1 MGKVREWFRNASLRG
16 KILLLI
22 VLGGILPVGIV
33 MAVSFATVRIQTE
46 ERLIYALN
54 QGYSQ
59 VYQAVG
65 DKLSRLHNIST
76 LFAVNDMA
84 SPVLRFDDKEMDVA
98 EQLML
103 FENINSYA
111 YGLEMTMDSS
121 NIVFYIEDSYL
132 VVNAQS
138 SRYRPLTD
146 AYGSR
151 WYQSLRENNGRPV
164 WVLLDGSGKGGSYA
178 AIARELWNPD
188 DYSQTVG
195 ILAILMERK
204 NLENML
210 QNAYEEQELYLETAD
225 GTLLASNLPEE
236 ALHRLSVSQRNVDDR
251 EFGSI
256 TLGGEPCYARSCR
269 IDGSNVYLVSVIP
282 KGAVR
287 EGMNVPNGGMG
298 MVFLGVSLLVVMVMA
313 TMAKSITG
321 RLKLLKEQMLRI
333 QEGNICKMEEGPS
346 RDEIGQ
352 LIGNYNVMV
361 DQVEALL
368 REQYTLG
375 QEKVEAE
382 LKALQSQ
389 INPHF
394 LYNTLD
400 MINWM
405 SQKKES
411 ENIRSVVQAMSRFY
425 RLTLSKGR
433 DIVSIRDEV
442 EMCEAYMEI
451 QKRRYRGRICY
462 EVEVD
467 GDILDCLIPKITLQ
481 PFLENAIIH
490 GINEKADGRGM
501 VILNGWMEDG
511 RITLSVTD
519 DGEGMTQED
528 KKKSHQGSHYGL
540 SNIEH
545 RLELFFG
552 ESIPVQVESSPG
564 IGTCVIV
571 NIPVRTEAEEAVEHE
586 KLWEETKLRKERAR
600 RGTPSGRERRRGKRI
615 RTAAG

>member
-1 MGKVREWFRNASLRG
+1 MDMGKVREWFRNASLRG

-333 QEGNICKMEEGPS
+333 QDGNICKMEEGPS

-361 DQVEALL
+361 DRVEALL

-564 IGTCVIV
+564 IGTCVII

-586 KLWEETKLRKERAR
+586 K
-600 RGTPSGRERRRGKRI
+600 
-615 RTAAG
+615 

>member
-1 MGKVREWFRNASLRG
+1 MDMGKVREWFRNASLRG

-256 TLGGEPCYARSCR
+256 TLAGEPCYARSCR

-333 QEGNICKMEEGPS
+333 QDGNICKMEEGPS

-368 REQYTLG
+368 REQYILG

-467 GDILDCLIPKITLQ
+467 EDILDCLIPKITLQ

-552 ESIPVQVESSPG
+552 EGIPVQVESSPG

-586 KLWEETKLRKERAR
+586 K
-600 RGTPSGRERRRGKRI
+600 
-615 RTAAG
+615 

>member
-1 MGKVREWFRNASLRG
+1 M
-16 KILLLI
+16 
-22 VLGGILPVGIV
+22 
-33 MAVSFATVRIQTE
+33 
-46 ERLIYALN
+46 
-54 QGYSQ
+54 
-59 VYQAVG
+59 
-65 DKLSRLHNIST
+65 
-76 LFAVNDMA
+76 
-84 SPVLRFDDKEMDVA
+84 
-98 EQLML
+98 
-103 FENINSYA
+103 
-111 YGLEMTMDSS
+111 
-121 NIVFYIEDSYL
+121 
-132 VVNAQS
+132 
-138 SRYRPLTD
+138 
-146 AYGSR
+146 
-151 WYQSLRENNGRPV
+151 
-164 WVLLDGSGKGGSYA
+164 
-178 AIARELWNPD
+178 
-188 DYSQTVG
+188 
-195 ILAILMERK
+195 
-204 NLENML
+204 
-210 QNAYEEQELYLETAD
+210 
-225 GTLLASNLPEE
+225 
-236 ALHRLSVSQRNVDDR
+236 
-251 EFGSI
+251 
-256 TLGGEPCYARSCR
+256 
-269 IDGSNVYLVSVIP
+269 YLVSVIP

-368 REQYTLG
+368 REQYILG

-564 IGTCVIV
+564 IGTCVII
-571 NIPVRTEAEEAVEHE
+571 NIPVRTEAEKAVEHE
-586 KLWEETKLRKERAR
+586 K
-600 RGTPSGRERRRGKRI
+600 
-615 RTAAG
+615 

>member
-1 MGKVREWFRNASLRG
+1 MNKIRDWFGNISLRG

-22 VLGGILPVGIV
+22 VLGGIIPLGIV
-33 MAVSFATVRIQTE
+33 MAVSFSVVRKQTE
-46 ERLIYALN
+46 ERLIYALD

-59 VYQAVG
+59 VYQAVE

-76 LFAVNDMA
+76 LFAVNDMV
-84 SPVLRFDDKEMDVA
+84 SPVLRFDNREMDVA
-98 EQLML
+98 EQMML
-103 FENINSYA
+103 FESINSYA
-111 YGLEMTMDSS
+111 FGLEMTLDSS
-121 NIVFYIEDSYL
+121 NIVFYIEDSYP
-132 VVNAQS
+132 VVNTQS
-138 SRYRPLTD
+138 SRYRPITD
-146 AYGSR
+146 VYDTR
-151 WYQSLRENNGRPV
+151 WYAGLKAGNGRPI
-164 WVLLDGSGKGGSYA
+164 WVLLDGNGRDGGQA
-178 AIARELWNPD
+178 AIARELWSPD
-188 DYSQTVG
+188 DYSRTVG
-195 ILAILMERK
+195 ILTIITERRS
-204 NLENML
+204 LEEML
-210 QNAYEEQELYLETAD
+210 QNAYEGQALYLETAE
-225 GTLLASNLPEE
+225 GELLAANLPEE
-236 ALHRLSVSQRNVDDR
+236 ALPRLSISQRNVDDR
-251 EFGSI
+251 EFSRVSVEGGS
-256 TLGGEPCYARSCR
+256 CYARSSR

-282 KGAVR
+282 LEAVQQ
-287 EGMNVPNGGMG
+287 GMNVLNGNMG
-298 MVFLGVSLLVVMVMA
+298 FLFLGISLAVVMVMG

-321 RLKLLKEQMLRI
+321 RLKLLKEQMLQIR
-333 QEGNICKMEEGPS
+333 EGNICKMEEGHS

-361 DQVEALL
+361 DRVDVLL
-368 REQYTLG
+368 KEQYTLG

-382 LKALQSQ
+382 LMALQSQ

-451 QKRRYRGRICY
+451 QKRRYKGRICY

-467 GDILDCLIPKITLQ
+467 EDILNCLIPKITLQ

-490 GINEKADGRGM
+490 GINEKSDGRGM
-501 VILNGWMEDG
+501 ILLNGWMEDG
-511 RITLSVTD
+511 RVTLSVTD

-528 KKKSHQGSHYGL
+528 RQKSHQGSHYGL
-540 SNIEH
+540 KNIEH

-552 ESIPVQVESSPG
+552 ESIPVQTESSPG
-564 IGTCVIV
+564 IGTCVII
-571 NIPVRTEAEEAVEHE
+571 NIPVRTEGEPEM
-586 KLWEETKLRKERAR
+586 R
-600 RGTPSGRERRRGKRI
+600 
-615 RTAAG
+615 

>member
-1 MGKVREWFRNASLRG
+1 MEKIREWFRDASLRG
-16 KILLLI
+16 KVLLL
-22 VLGGILPVGIV
+22 VVFGGILPLGMVMVISFSIV
-33 MAVSFATVRIQTE
+33 RTQTE

-54 QGYSQ
+54 QGYNQ

-65 DKLSRLHNIST
+65 DKLSRLHNISA
-76 LFAVNDMA
+76 LFAVNDMV
-84 SPVLRFDDKEMDVA
+84 SPALRFDDREMDVA
-98 EQLML
+98 EQIML

-111 YGLEMTMDSS
+111 YGLEMTLDSS
-121 NIVFYIEDSYL
+121 NIIFYIEDSYL

-138 SRYRPLTD
+138 NRYRPITD
-146 AYGSR
+146 AYGAQ
-151 WYQSLRENNGRPV
+151 WYTSLRENNGRPV
-164 WVLLDGSGKGGSYA
+164 WVLLDGSKGDSIYA

-195 ILAILMERK
+195 ILAIMTERK
-204 NLENML
+204 NLEGML
-210 QNAYEEQELYLETAD
+210 NNSYENQALYLETAD
-225 GTLLASNLPEE
+225 GAILASNMAEEELP
-236 ALHRLSVSQRNVDDR
+236 RLAISERNVDDR
-251 EFGSI
+251 EFRRVTVEG
-256 TLGGEPCYARSCR
+256 TPCYARSRR
-269 IDGSNVYLVSVIP
+269 IDGSNVYLVSVISTQ
-282 KGAVR
+282 AVR
-287 EGMNVPNGGMG
+287 RGMNVLNGNMG
-298 MVFLGVSLLVVMVMA
+298 LLFLGVSFLTVMVMG
-313 TMAKSITG
+313 TMVKSITG
-321 RLKLLKEQMLRI
+321 RLKLLKEQMLQI
-333 QEGNICKMEEGPS
+333 QAGNICKVEETHS

-361 DQVEALL
+361 DRVEELL
-368 REQYTLG
+368 KEQYSLG
-375 QEKVEAE
+375 KDKVEAE

-400 MINWM
+400 MIGWM

-411 ENIRSVVQAMSRFY
+411 ENIRNVVQAMSRFY
-425 RLTLSKGR
+425 RLTLSKGK
-433 DIVSIRDEV
+433 DIVTIRDEV

-467 GDILDCLIPKITLQ
+467 DNILECLIPKITLQ

-490 GINEKADGRGM
+490 GINEKYDGRGM

-519 DGEGMTQED
+519 DGEGMKEDD
-528 KKKSHQGSHYGL
+528 KKKSPQGSHYGL

-545 RLELFFG
+545 RLKLFFG

-564 IGTCVIV
+564 IGTCVII
-571 NIPVRTEAEEAVEHE
+571 NIPIRTGTEEAVEHE
-586 KLWEETKLRKERAR
+586 GE
-600 RGTPSGRERRRGKRI
+600 
-615 RTAAG
+615 

>member
-1 MGKVREWFRNASLRG
+1 MDMGKVREWFRNASLRG

-236 ALHRLSVSQRNVDDR
+236 ALHV
-251 EFGSI
+251 
-256 TLGGEPCYARSCR
+256 
-269 IDGSNVYLVSVIP
+269 
-282 KGAVR
+282 
-287 EGMNVPNGGMG
+287 
-298 MVFLGVSLLVVMVMA
+298 
-313 TMAKSITG
+313 
-321 RLKLLKEQMLRI
+321 
-333 QEGNICKMEEGPS
+333 
-346 RDEIGQ
+346 
-352 LIGNYNVMV
+352 
-361 DQVEALL
+361 
-368 REQYTLG
+368 
-375 QEKVEAE
+375 
-382 LKALQSQ
+382 
-389 INPHF
+389 
-394 LYNTLD
+394 
-400 MINWM
+400 
-405 SQKKES
+405 
-411 ENIRSVVQAMSRFY
+411 
-425 RLTLSKGR
+425 
-433 DIVSIRDEV
+433 
-442 EMCEAYMEI
+442 
-451 QKRRYRGRICY
+451 
-462 EVEVD
+462 
-467 GDILDCLIPKITLQ
+467 
-481 PFLENAIIH
+481 
-490 GINEKADGRGM
+490 
-501 VILNGWMEDG
+501 
-511 RITLSVTD
+511 
-519 DGEGMTQED
+519 
-528 KKKSHQGSHYGL
+528 
-540 SNIEH
+540 
-545 RLELFFG
+545 
-552 ESIPVQVESSPG
+552 
-564 IGTCVIV
+564 
-571 NIPVRTEAEEAVEHE
+571 
-586 KLWEETKLRKERAR
+586 
-600 RGTPSGRERRRGKRI
+600 
-615 RTAAG
+615 

>member
-1 MGKVREWFRNASLRG
+1 MDMGKVREWFRNASLRG

-256 TLGGEPCYARSCR
+256 TLAGEPCYARSCR

-333 QEGNICKMEEGPS
+333 QDGNICKMEEGPS

-361 DQVEALL
+361 DRVEALL

-467 GDILDCLIPKITLQ
+467 EDILDCLIPKITLQ

-564 IGTCVIV
+564 IGTCVII

-586 KLWEETKLRKERAR
+586 K
-600 RGTPSGRERRRGKRI
+600 
-615 RTAAG
+615 

>member
-1 MGKVREWFRNASLRG
+1 MDMGKVREWFRNASLRG

-225 GTLLASNLPEE
+225 GTLLGSNLPEE

-256 TLGGEPCYARSCR
+256 TLAGEPCYARSCR

-333 QEGNICKMEEGPS
+333 QDGNICKMEEGPS

-361 DQVEALL
+361 DRVEALL

-467 GDILDCLIPKITLQ
+467 EDILDCLIPKITLQ

-586 KLWEETKLRKERAR
+586 K
-600 RGTPSGRERRRGKRI
+600 
-615 RTAAG
+615 

>member
-1 MGKVREWFRNASLRG
+1 MDMGKVREWFRNASLRG

-368 REQYTLG
+368 REQYILG

-564 IGTCVIV
+564 IGTCVII

-586 KLWEETKLRKERAR
+586 K
-600 RGTPSGRERRRGKRI
+600 
-615 RTAAG
+615 

>member
-1 MGKVREWFRNASLRG
+1 MGKIREWFRNASLRS
-16 KILLLI
+16 KILLLM
-22 VLGGILPVGIV
+22 VLGGILPLGMV
-33 MAVSFATVRIQTE
+33 MVISFFEVRAQTE

-59 VYQAVG
+59 VYQAVD

-84 SPVLRFDDKEMDVA
+84 SPALRFDEREMDVA

-111 YGLEMTMDSS
+111 YGLEMTLDSS
-121 NIVFYIEDSYL
+121 NIVFYIEDDYL
-132 VVNAQS
+132 VVNTQS
-138 SRYRPLTD
+138 NRYRPLTD
-146 AYGSR
+146 AYGAQ

-164 WVLLDGSGKGGSYA
+164 WALLDDSGRNGSYA
-178 AIARELWNPD
+178 AIVRELWNPD
-188 DYSQTVG
+188 DYNQTVG
-195 ILAILMERK
+195 ILAILAGQE

-210 QNAYEEQELYLETAD
+210 QNAYEGQVLYLETAD
-225 GTLLASNLPEE
+225 GVLLAANLGEE
-236 ALHRLSVSQRNVDDR
+236 ELPRLSIQERNVDDR
-251 EFGSI
+251 EFRSI
-256 TLGGEPCYARSCR
+256 LLDGVSYYARSCR
-269 IDGSNVYLVSVIP
+269 IDGSNVYLVSIIP
-282 KGAVR
+282 RADVQKS
-287 EGMNVPNGGMG
+287 MNMLNGNMG
-298 MVFLGVSLLVVMVMA
+298 LMFVGVSLLMLVVMA
-313 TMAKSITG
+313 TMVKSITG
-321 RLKLLKEQMLRI
+321 RLKLLKEQMLLI
-333 QEGNICKMEEGPS
+333 QEGNICKMEEGS
-346 RDEIGQ
+346 SKDEIGQ

-361 DQVEALL
+361 DRVEELL
-368 REQYTLG
+368 REQYILG
-375 QEKVEAE
+375 QEKVQAE
-382 LKALQSQ
+382 LRALQSQ

-405 SQKKES
+405 SQKRES

-425 RLTLSKGR
+425 RLTLSKGK
-433 DIVSIRDEV
+433 DIVPIRDEV

-467 GDILDCLIPKITLQ
+467 QDILDCLIPKITLQ

-490 GINEKADGRGM
+490 GINEKPEGRGM

-528 KKKSHQGSHYGL
+528 KEKSHQGSHYGL

-545 RLELFFG
+545 RLKLFYG
-552 ESIPVQVESSPG
+552 ECIPVQIESSPG
-564 IGTCVIV
+564 IGTCVII
-571 NIPVRTEAEEAVEHE
+571 NIPIRTEVKEAVEHE
-586 KLWEETKLRKERAR
+586 
-600 RGTPSGRERRRGKRI
+600 S
-615 RTAAG
+615 

>member
-1 MGKVREWFRNASLRG
+1 MDMGKVREWFRNASLRG

-256 TLGGEPCYARSCR
+256 TLAGEPCYARSCR

-333 QEGNICKMEEGPS
+333 QDGNICKMEEGPS

-368 REQYTLG
+368 REQYILG

-467 GDILDCLIPKITLQ
+467 EDILDCLIPKITLQ

-586 KLWEETKLRKERAR
+586 K
-600 RGTPSGRERRRGKRI
+600 
-615 RTAAG
+615 

>member
-1 MGKVREWFRNASLRG
+1 MDMGKVREWFRNASLRG

-361 DQVEALL
+361 DRVEALL

-519 DGEGMTQED
+519 DGEGMNQED

-564 IGTCVIV
+564 IGTCVII

-586 KLWEETKLRKERAR
+586 K
-600 RGTPSGRERRRGKRI
+600 
-615 RTAAG
+615 

>member
-368 REQYTLG
+368 REQYILG

-552 ESIPVQVESSPG
+552 EGIPVQVESSPG
-564 IGTCVIV
+564 IGTCVII

-586 KLWEETKLRKERAR
+586 K
-600 RGTPSGRERRRGKRI
+600 
-615 RTAAG
+615 

>member
-1 MGKVREWFRNASLRG
+1 MDMGKVREWFRNASLRG

-256 TLGGEPCYARSCR
+256 TLAGEPCYARSCR

-333 QEGNICKMEEGPS
+333 QDGNICKMEEGPS

-361 DQVEALL
+361 DRVEALL

-467 GDILDCLIPKITLQ
+467 EDILDCLIPKITLQ

-571 NIPVRTEAEEAVEHE
+571 NIPIRTEAEEAVEHE
-586 KLWEETKLRKERAR
+586 K
-600 RGTPSGRERRRGKRI
+600 
-615 RTAAG
+615 

>member
-1 MGKVREWFRNASLRG
+1 MEKIREWFRNASLRG

-22 VLGGILPVGIV
+22 VLGGILPLGMVMVISFFIV
-33 MAVSFATVRIQTE
+33 RAQTE

-76 LFAVNDMA
+76 LFAVNDIT
-84 SPVLRFDDKEMDVA
+84 SPVFRFDDKEMDVA

-121 NIVFYIEDSYL
+121 NIIFYIEDNYS
-132 VVNAQS
+132 VVNTQS
-138 SRYRPLTD
+138 NRYRPLTD
-146 AYGSR
+146 AYGAQ
-151 WYQSLRENNGRPV
+151 WYRSLQENNGRPL
-164 WVLLDGSGKGGSYA
+164 WVLLDGSGKSGSYA

-188 DYSQTVG
+188 DYSQTIG
-195 ILAILMERK
+195 ILAIMMEQK
-204 NLENML
+204 NLVNML
-210 QNAYEEQELYLETAD
+210 QNSYEGQVLYLETAD
-225 GTLLASNLPEE
+225 GALLASNLPEGKL
-236 ALHRLSVSQRNVDDR
+236 ARLSIPERNVDDR
-251 EFGSI
+251 EFRSI
-256 TLGGEPCYARSCR
+256 MLDGISCYARSCR

-282 KGAVR
+282 KQDVR
-287 EGMNVPNGGMG
+287 KSINVLNGNMG
-298 MVFLGVSLLVVMVMA
+298 LMFVGVSLMMLVVMA

-321 RLKLLKEQMLRI
+321 RLKLLKEQMLLI
-333 QEGNICKMEEGPS
+333 QKGNICKMEEGSS

-361 DQVEALL
+361 DRVEELL
-368 REQYTLG
+368 KEQYTLG
-375 QEKVEAE
+375 QEKVQAE
-382 LKALQSQ
+382 LRALQSQ

-425 RLTLSKGR
+425 RLTLSKGK
-433 DIVSIRDEV
+433 DIVPIRDEV

-451 QKRRYRGRICY
+451 QKRRYKGRICY

-467 GDILDCLIPKITLQ
+467 EDVLDSLIPKITLQ

-528 KKKSHQGSHYGL
+528 KAKSRQGSHYGL
-540 SNIEH
+540 LNIEH
-545 RLELFFG
+545 RLKLFFG
-552 ESIPVQVESSPG
+552 ECIPVQIESSPG
-564 IGTCVIV
+564 IGTCVII
-571 NIPVRTEAEEAVEHE
+571 NIPIRTGIEEAVEHE
-586 KLWEETKLRKERAR
+586 
-600 RGTPSGRERRRGKRI
+600 G
-615 RTAAG
+615 

>member
-1 MGKVREWFRNASLRG
+1 MNKIRDWFGNISLRG

-22 VLGGILPVGIV
+22 VLGGIIPLGIV
-33 MAVSFATVRIQTE
+33 MAVSFSVVRKQTE
-46 ERLIYALN
+46 ERLIYALD

-59 VYQAVG
+59 VYQAVE
-65 DKLSRLHNIST
+65 DKLSRLHNISI
-76 LFAVNDMA
+76 LFAVNDMV
-84 SPVLRFDDKEMDVA
+84 SPVLRFDNREMDVA
-98 EQLML
+98 EQMML
-103 FENINSYA
+103 FESINSYA
-111 YGLEMTMDSS
+111 FGLEMTLDSS
-121 NIVFYIEDSYL
+121 NIVFYIEDSYP
-132 VVNAQS
+132 VVNTQS
-138 SRYRPLTD
+138 SRYRPITD
-146 AYGSR
+146 VYDTR
-151 WYQSLRENNGRPV
+151 WYAGLKAGNGRPI
-164 WVLLDGSGKGGSYA
+164 WVLLDGNGRDGGQA
-178 AIARELWNPD
+178 AIARELWSPD
-188 DYSQTVG
+188 DYSRTVG
-195 ILAILMERK
+195 ILTIITERRS
-204 NLENML
+204 LEEML
-210 QNAYEEQELYLETAD
+210 QNAYEGQALYLETAE
-225 GTLLASNLPEE
+225 GELLAANLPEE
-236 ALHRLSVSQRNVDDR
+236 ALPRLSISQRNVDDR
-251 EFGSI
+251 EFSRVSVEGGS
-256 TLGGEPCYARSCR
+256 CYARSSR

-282 KGAVR
+282 LEAVQQ
-287 EGMNVPNGGMG
+287 GMNVLNGNMG
-298 MVFLGVSLLVVMVMA
+298 FLFLGISLAVVMVMG

-321 RLKLLKEQMLRI
+321 RLKLLKEQMLQIR
-333 QEGNICKMEEGPS
+333 EGNICKMEEGHS

-361 DQVEALL
+361 DRVDVLL
-368 REQYTLG
+368 KEQYTLG

-382 LKALQSQ
+382 LMALQSQ

-442 EMCEAYMEI
+442 ELCEAYMEI
-451 QKRRYRGRICY
+451 QKRRYKGRICY

-467 GDILDCLIPKITLQ
+467 EDILNCLIPKITLQ

-490 GINEKADGRGM
+490 GINEKSDGRGM
-501 VILNGWMEDG
+501 ILLNGWMEDG
-511 RITLSVTD
+511 RVTLSVTD

-564 IGTCVIV
+564 IGTCVII
-571 NIPVRTEAEEAVEHE
+571 NIPIRTEAEEAVEHE
-586 KLWEETKLRKERAR
+586 K
-600 RGTPSGRERRRGKRI
+600 
-615 RTAAG
+615 

>member
-1 MGKVREWFRNASLRG
+1 MDMGKVREWFRNASLRG

-256 TLGGEPCYARSCR
+256 TLAGEPCYARSCR

-333 QEGNICKMEEGPS
+333 QDGNICKMEEGPS

-361 DQVEALL
+361 DRVEALL

-586 KLWEETKLRKERAR
+586 K
-600 RGTPSGRERRRGKRI
+600 
-615 RTAAG
+615 

>member
-1 MGKVREWFRNASLRG
+1 M
-16 KILLLI
+16 
-22 VLGGILPVGIV
+22 
-33 MAVSFATVRIQTE
+33 
-46 ERLIYALN
+46 
-54 QGYSQ
+54 
-59 VYQAVG
+59 
-65 DKLSRLHNIST
+65 
-76 LFAVNDMA
+76 
-84 SPVLRFDDKEMDVA
+84 
-98 EQLML
+98 
-103 FENINSYA
+103 
-111 YGLEMTMDSS
+111 
-121 NIVFYIEDSYL
+121 
-132 VVNAQS
+132 
-138 SRYRPLTD
+138 
-146 AYGSR
+146 
-151 WYQSLRENNGRPV
+151 
-164 WVLLDGSGKGGSYA
+164 
-178 AIARELWNPD
+178 
-188 DYSQTVG
+188 
-195 ILAILMERK
+195 
-204 NLENML
+204 
-210 QNAYEEQELYLETAD
+210 
-225 GTLLASNLPEE
+225 
-236 ALHRLSVSQRNVDDR
+236 
-251 EFGSI
+251 
-256 TLGGEPCYARSCR
+256 
-269 IDGSNVYLVSVIP
+269 
-282 KGAVR
+282 
-287 EGMNVPNGGMG
+287 
-298 MVFLGVSLLVVMVMA
+298 SLLVVMVMA

-361 DQVEALL
+361 DQVVAGL
-368 REQYTLG
+368 REEYSLG

-467 GDILDCLIPKITLQ
+467 GDILDSLIPKITLQ

-564 IGTCVIV
+564 IGTCVII
-571 NIPVRTEAEEAVEHE
+571 NIPIRTEAEEAVEHE
-586 KLWEETKLRKERAR
+586 K
-600 RGTPSGRERRRGKRI
+600 
-615 RTAAG
+615 

>member
-1 MGKVREWFRNASLRG
+1 MEGIAVREDNRTAGFARVLRMGKIREWFRNASLRG

-22 VLGGILPVGIV
+22 VLGGILPLGIV
-33 MAVSFATVRIQTE
+33 MGISFYVVRGQTE

-54 QGYSQ
+54 QGYTQ

-76 LFAVNDMA
+76 LFAVNDMT
-84 SPVLRFDDKEMDVA
+84 SPVLRFDDREMDVA

-111 YGLEMTMDSS
+111 YGLEMTLDSS
-121 NIVFYIEDSYL
+121 NIIFFIEDDYL
-132 VVNAQS
+132 VVNTQS
-138 SRYRPLTD
+138 NRYHPLTD
-146 AYGSR
+146 AYGSQ
-151 WYQSLRENNGRPV
+151 WYRSLRENNGRPV
-164 WVLLDGSGKGGSYA
+164 WVLLDGSGKSGSYA

-195 ILAILMERK
+195 ILAIMMEQK
-204 NLENML
+204 NLDNML
-210 QNAYEEQELYLETAD
+210 QNSHEEQTLYLETAD
-225 GTLLASNLPEE
+225 GTLLASNVQEE
-236 ALHRLSVSQRNVDDR
+236 LSRLSISERNVDDR
-251 EFGSI
+251 EFRSI
-256 TLGGEPCYARSCR
+256 LLDGVSCYARSCR

-282 KGAVR
+282 KEAVR
-287 EGMNVPNGGMG
+287 RSINVLNGNMG
-298 MVFLGVSLLVVMVMA
+298 LMFVGVCLLMLVVMGIMV
-313 TMAKSITG
+313 KSITG

-333 QEGNICKMEEGPS
+333 REGNICKMEEGSS

-361 DQVEALL
+361 DRVEELL
-368 REQYTLG
+368 QEQYTLG
-375 QEKVEAE
+375 QEKVQAE
-382 LKALQSQ
+382 LRALQSQ

-400 MINWM
+400 MIGWM

-425 RLTLSKGR
+425 RLTLSKGK
-433 DIVSIRDEV
+433 DIVLIRDEV

-451 QKRRYRGRICY
+451 QKRRYKGRICY

-467 GDILDCLIPKITLQ
+467 EDILDCLIPKITLQ

-490 GINEKADGRGM
+490 GINEKEDGRGM

-528 KKKSHQGSHYGL
+528 KGKSHQGSHYGL
-540 SNIEH
+540 TNIEH
-545 RLELFFG
+545 RLKLFFG
-552 ESIPVQVESSPG
+552 ECIPVQIESSPG
-564 IGTCVIV
+564 IGTCVII
-571 NIPVRTEAEEAVEHE
+571 NIPIRTEAEEAVEHE
-586 KLWEETKLRKERAR
+586 K
-600 RGTPSGRERRRGKRI
+600 
-615 RTAAG
+615 

>member
-1 MGKVREWFRNASLRG
+1 MDMGKVREWFRNASLRG

-256 TLGGEPCYARSCR
+256 TLAGEPCYARSCR

-333 QEGNICKMEEGPS
+333 QDGNICKMEEGPS

-361 DQVEALL
+361 DRVEALL

-564 IGTCVIV
+564 IGTCVII

-586 KLWEETKLRKERAR
+586 K
-600 RGTPSGRERRRGKRI
+600 
-615 RTAAG
+615 

>member
-1 MGKVREWFRNASLRG
+1 MDMGKVREWFRNASLRG

-256 TLGGEPCYARSCR
+256 TLAGEPCYARSCR

-333 QEGNICKMEEGPS
+333 QDGNICKMEEGPS

-361 DQVEALL
+361 DRVEALL

-467 GDILDCLIPKITLQ
+467 EDILDCLIPKITLQ

-519 DGEGMTQED
+519 DGEGMNQED

-586 KLWEETKLRKERAR
+586 K
-600 RGTPSGRERRRGKRI
+600 
-615 RTAAG
+615 

>member
-1 MGKVREWFRNASLRG
+1 MGKIREWLWNVSQRDKVLSLRG
-16 KILLLI
+16 KILLL
-22 VLGGILPVGIV
+22 VVFGGILPLGMV
-33 MAVSFATVRIQTE
+33 MVISFVMVRAQTE

-65 DKLSRLHNIST
+65 DKLSGIHNIST

-84 SPVLRFDDKEMDVA
+84 SPALRFDDKEMDVA

-111 YGLEMTMDSS
+111 YGLEMAMDSS
-121 NIVFYIEDSYL
+121 NIVFYIEDGYA
-132 VVNAQS
+132 VVNTQS
-138 SRYRPLTD
+138 NRYRPLTD
-146 AYGSR
+146 AYGAR

-164 WVLLDGSGKGGSYA
+164 WVLLDGSGKNGSYV

-195 ILAILMERK
+195 ILAIMTK
-204 NLENML
+204 QNNLESML
-210 QNAYEEQELYLETAD
+210 RNAYEEQVLYLEAAD

-236 ALHRLSVSQRNVDDR
+236 ELPRLSIQERNVDDR
-251 EFGSI
+251 EFRGI
-256 TLGGEPCYARSCR
+256 LLDGVPCYARSCR
-269 IDGSNVYLVSVIP
+269 IDGSNVYLVSVVPRHAIR
-282 KGAVR
+282 KSIGALD
-287 EGMNVPNGGMG
+287 GNMG
-298 MVFLGVSLLVVMVMA
+298 MMFVGVSLLVLLVMA
-313 TMAKSITG
+313 TMLKSITG
-321 RLKLLKEQMLRI
+321 RLKLLKEQMLLIR
-333 QEGNICKMEEGPS
+333 EGNICKMEEGPS

-361 DQVEALL
+361 DRVEGLL
-368 REQYTLG
+368 RKQYTLG
-375 QEKVEAE
+375 QEKVQAE
-382 LKALQSQ
+382 LRALQSQ

-425 RLTLSKGR
+425 RLTLSKGK

-451 QKRRYRGRICY
+451 QKRRYKGRICY

-467 GDILDCLIPKITLQ
+467 EDILDCLIPKITLQ

-490 GINEKADGRGM
+490 GISEKADGRGM

-519 DGEGMTQED
+519 DGEGMSQKD
-528 KKKSHQGSHYGL
+528 KEKSHQGSHYGL

-552 ESIPVQVESSPG
+552 ECILVQIESSPG
-564 IGTCVIV
+564 IGTCVII
-571 NIPVRTEAEEAVEHE
+571 NIP
-586 KLWEETKLRKERAR
+586 
-600 RGTPSGRERRRGKRI
+600 I
-615 RTAAG
+615 RTDTEGVMEYGG

>member
-1 MGKVREWFRNASLRG
+1 MGKIREWFRDISLRR

-22 VLGGILPVGIV
+22 ALGGILPLGII
-33 MAVSFATVRIQTE
+33 MGISFSVVRMQTE

-59 VYQAVG
+59 VYQTVG
-65 DKLSRLHNIST
+65 DRLSRLHNMST

-84 SPVLRFDDKEMDVA
+84 SPVLRFDDQEMDVA

-121 NIVFYIEDSYL
+121 NIVFYIGDNYL
-132 VVNAQS
+132 VVNPQS

-146 AYGSR
+146 AYGAQ
-151 WYQSLRENNGRPV
+151 WYESLHENNGRPV
-164 WVLLDGSGKGGSYA
+164 WVLLDETEREGDYV
-178 AIARELWNPD
+178 AIARELWSPD
-188 DYSQTVG
+188 DYSQTLG
-195 ILAILMERK
+195 ILAIATEQK
-204 NLENML
+204 NLEEML
-210 QNAYEEQELYLETAD
+210 KNSYEEQALYLETAD
-225 GTLLASNLPEE
+225 GTILASNLPEE
-236 ALHRLSVSQRNVDDR
+236 ELHRLTISDRNVDDR
-251 EFGSI
+251 EFRYLMVDNIS
-256 TLGGEPCYARSCR
+256 CYARSSR

-282 KGAVR
+282 SRSIRK
-287 EGMNVPNGGMG
+287 GMNVINGNMG
-298 MVFLGVSLLVVMVMA
+298 LLFLGVCILMMMVMG

-321 RLKLLKEQMLRI
+321 RLKLLREQMLQI
-333 QEGNICKMEEGPS
+333 QSGNVCRVEAAHS

-352 LIGNYNVMV
+352 LIGNYNIMV
-361 DQVEALL
+361 DKVEELL
-368 REQYTLG
+368 KEQYILG
-375 QEKVEAE
+375 QEKMEAE

-400 MINWM
+400 MIGWM

-425 RLTLSKGR
+425 RLTLSKGN
-433 DIVSIRDEV
+433 DIVRIRDEV

-451 QKRRYRGRICY
+451 QKRRYKGRICY

-467 GDILDCLIPKITLQ
+467 EDILNCLIPKITLQ

-490 GINEKADGRGM
+490 GINEKSDGRGM
-501 VILNGWMEDG
+501 VILNGWMEDD

-519 DGEGMTQED
+519 DGGGMKEED

-540 SNIEH
+540 TNIEH
-545 RLELFFG
+545 RLELFFR
-552 ESIPVQVESSPG
+552 ERIPVQIESSPG
-564 IGTCVIV
+564 IGTCVII
-571 NIPVRTEAEEAVEHE
+571 NIPIRMGTEEAVEHE
-586 KLWEETKLRKERAR
+586 
-600 RGTPSGRERRRGKRI
+600 G
-615 RTAAG
+615 